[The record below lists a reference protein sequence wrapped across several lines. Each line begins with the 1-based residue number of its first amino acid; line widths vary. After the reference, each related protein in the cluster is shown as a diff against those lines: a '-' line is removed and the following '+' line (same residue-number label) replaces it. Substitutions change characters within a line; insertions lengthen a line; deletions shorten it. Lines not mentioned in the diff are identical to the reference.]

1 MIKNKK
7 TWNIG
12 RILNIF
18 NCYAYNHGQKRKF
31 YADMLKDY
39 GVEIVNEKEYV

>member
-1 MIKNKK
+1 MVKNKK

-18 NCYAYNHGQKRKF
+18 NCYAYNHGHKRKF